1 MSTGARTNVGVS
13 YPTKLRATLRAPPT
27 KWAIGAFFPESPC
40 RMLSLVLSFASKEST
55 TPLGAAAPPFAPESA
70 RQSLGKKKVLHLR
83 AHQRTFRS
91 PIGNLR
97 ASKVGEKPIRRQ
109 IPIRAGVGAASPGK
123 GTRLRAHRG
132 KVARRPFSPPAP
144 VIPRSFHSAFSTPA
158 SPCPA
163 R

>member
-1 MSTGARTNVGVS
+1 MSTGARTNVGDNS
-13 YPTKLRATLRAPPT
+13 LSLMRATLRAPPS
-27 KWAIGAFFPESPC
+27 KWAIEAFFPESPC
-40 RMLSLVLSFASKEST
+40 RVLSLVLSFASKEST

-83 AHQRTFRS
+83 AHQRAFRS
-91 PIGNLR
+91 PFGNLR